1 MSEQARLVRPDDPS
15 ALELAVEAI
24 RADRLVAVPTETVY
38 GLACA
43 LTDAAVDRLVEA
55 KGRDVGKGITL
66 LVDELADAARFIAD
80 LPAAKLLAARF
91 WPGPLTMVV
100 PLQPGV
106 ELPYA
111 VTGGTYAV
119 GLRVPDQPFTRRLAR
134 VLGPLPLTS
143 ANRSGEP
150 DARDAAEVE
159 ASVGAAVELIVDGG
173 RSPGGVPSTVVAL
186 EPDGSC
192 HLLRAGPVTQAD
204 LDLVL
209 RPLG

>member
-1 MSEQARLVRPDDPS
+1 VTTPARLVRVDDPS

-66 LVDELADAARFIAD
+66 LVDDLADAAR
-80 LPAAKLLAARF
+80 LVVESPAAQRLAASF

-106 ELPYA
+106 VLPYA
-111 VTGGTYAV
+111 VTGGTHAV

-134 VLGPLPLTS
+134 ALGPLPLTS

-150 DARDAAEVE
+150 DSRDAAEVQ
-159 ASVGAAVELIVDGG
+159 ASVGGEVEVIIDGG

-186 EPDGSC
+186 GQDGSWR
-192 HLLRAGPVTQAD
+192 LLRAGPITQRE
-204 LDLVL
+204 LDQAL
-209 RPLG
+209 RP

>member
-1 MSEQARLVRPDDPS
+1 MDDPS
-15 ALELAVEAI
+15 ALDLAVEAI
-24 RADRLVAVPTETVY
+24 RADLLVAVPTETVY

-66 LVDELADAARFIAD
+66 LVDDLADAAALDRRVARGD
-80 LPAAKLLAARF
+80 GGSPSRF

-111 VTGGTYAV
+111 VTGGYACGRAAGARSAV
-119 GLRVPDQPFTRRLAR
+119 HSSPRPGPGPAAPDLGQPFGRVRRAGCR
-134 VLGPLPLTS
+134 GGPGDRS
-143 ANRSGEP
+143 AT
-150 DARDAAEVE
+150 
-159 ASVGAAVELIVDGG
+159 AVELIVDGG

-186 EPDGSC
+186 EVDGSWR
-192 HLLRAGPVTQAD
+192 LLRAGPITEAELTQA
-204 LDLVL
+204 LA
-209 RPLG
+209 

>member
-1 MSEQARLVRPDDPS
+1 M
-15 ALELAVEAI
+15 
-24 RADRLVAVPTETVY
+24 PTETVY

-66 LVDELADAARFIAD
+66 LVDDLADAATLIVAS
-80 LPAAKLLAARF
+80 PAATRLAARF

-134 VLGPLPLTS
+134 ALGPLPLTS
-143 ANRSGEP
+143 ANRSGSRRP
-150 DARDAAEVE
+150 GTPRGSRHRSAARLE
-159 ASVGAAVELIVDGG
+159 IIIDGG

-186 EPDGSC
+186 EADGSWR
-192 HLLRAGPVTQAD
+192 LLRAGPVTQGQ
-204 LDLVL
+204 LDRVL
-209 RPLG
+209 RP

>member
-1 MSEQARLVRPDDPS
+1 MTTPARLLGVDDPS
-15 ALELAVEAI
+15 ALDLAVEAI
-24 RADRLVAVPTETVY
+24 RADLLVAVPTETVY

-55 KGRDVGKGITL
+55 KGRDAGKGITL
-66 LVDELADAARFIAD
+66 LVDDLADAAALIVES
-80 LPAAKLLAARF
+80 PAARRLAERF

-111 VTGGTYAV
+111 VTGATHAV

-134 VLGPLPLTS
+134 ALGPLPLTS

-150 DARDAAEVE
+150 DSRDASEVQ
-159 ASVGAAVELIVDGG
+159 ATVGTAVELIVDGG

-186 EPDGSC
+186 EVDGSWR
-192 HLLRAGPVTQAD
+192 LLRAGPITEAELSQA
-204 LDLVL
+204 LA
-209 RPLG
+209 

>member
-1 MSEQARLVRPDDPS
+1 MARTTRRRLD
-15 ALELAVEAI
+15 LAVEAI
-24 RADRLVAVPTETVY
+24 RADLLVAVPTETVY

-55 KGRDVGKGITL
+55 KGRDAGKGITL
-66 LVDELADAARFIAD
+66 LVDDLADAAG
-80 LPAAKLLAARF
+80 LVVESPAARRLADRF

-100 PLQPGV
+100 PLRAGV

-111 VTGGTYAV
+111 VTGGTHAV

-134 VLGPLPLTS
+134 ALGPLPLTS

-150 DARDAAEVE
+150 DSRDAAEVQ
-159 ASVGAAVELIVDGG
+159 ATVGAAVELIIDGG

-186 EPDGSC
+186 EADGSWR
-192 HLLRAGPVTQAD
+192 LLRAGPITDAE
-204 LDLVL
+204 LARALA
-209 RPLG
+209 

>member
-1 MSEQARLVRPDDPS
+1 MTVEARIVEADDPS
-15 ALELAVEAI
+15 ALELAIEAI
-24 RADRLVAVPTETVY
+24 RADRLIAVPTETVY

-66 LVDELADAARFIAD
+66 LVDDLADAAALIVAS
-80 LPAAKLLAARF
+80 PAATRLAARF

-134 VLGPLPLTS
+134 ALGPLPLTS
-143 ANRSGEP
+143 ANRS
-150 DARDAAEVE
+150 
-159 ASVGAAVELIVDGG
+159 ASVGGPRRRGGPGIDRRRRSRSSSTGAVRPAASPPPSWPSKPTARGG
-173 RSPGGVPSTVVAL
+173 SSGL
-186 EPDGSC
+186 
-192 HLLRAGPVTQAD
+192 GP
-204 LDLVL
+204 
-209 RPLG
+209 